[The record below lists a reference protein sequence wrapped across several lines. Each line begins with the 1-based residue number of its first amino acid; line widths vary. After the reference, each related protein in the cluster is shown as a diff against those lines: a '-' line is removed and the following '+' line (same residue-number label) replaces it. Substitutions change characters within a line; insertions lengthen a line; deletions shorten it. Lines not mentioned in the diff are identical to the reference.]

1 MSHLA
6 PPPIHPSR
14 RRIYSGSFSSSR
26 SSSPTGRSLPP
37 ALPPRYDDITPSIPQ
52 LPRSMPGSVED
63 LGAELDAEDS
73 SDVAPV
79 LEDVRDEEGLLVSEV
94 ELREM
99 YDNEEI
105 DRFLH
110 IFQSVKFI

>member
-14 RRIYSGSFSSSR
+14 RRISSGSFSSSR

-73 SDVAPV
+73 LDVAPV
-79 LEDVRDEEGLLVSEV
+79 LEDVRDEEGLSEA